1 MINVFQASNNF
12 WKDEIFEILD
22 TSGLV
27 AEDLAE
33 HIAVG
38 ASTFCISNNI
48 RYVKRSDLTFLAAR
62 GLFSLD
68 LLDES
73 LTLLKKDS
81 QYQKKSSAWIDNF
94 GFVEQFSEL
103 FPFFSRGIIYPDK
116 WVGSNAGVMWVLDF
130 EQLEINENEFHEIM
144 IYRSLHTLLDLMI
157 PMWKITYGKGVL
169 GLRGLNVNILKKLF
183 PSKKFSHADELVL
196 FTRDIVQQKKE
207 EYNWKYSPEIIII

>member
-1 MINVFQASNNF
+1 MINVFKASNNL

-22 TSGLV
+22 ASGLV

-33 HIAVG
+33 HIAIG
-38 ASTFCISNNI
+38 ASTFCVSNNI

-73 LTLLKKDS
+73 LTLLQKDS
-81 QYQKKSSAWIDNF
+81 YFQKKSTSWIDNF
-94 GFVEQFSEL
+94 GYVEQFSEL

-116 WVGSNAGVMWVLDF
+116 WAGLNDGIMWVLDF
-130 EQLEINENEFHEIM
+130 EQLEINESEFHEIM
-144 IYRSLHTLLDLMI
+144 IYRSLHTLLNLMI
-157 PMWKITYGKGVL
+157 PMWKITHGKGAI
-169 GLRGLNVNILKKLF
+169 GLRGLQINLLKKLF
-183 PSKKFSHADELVL
+183 PSKKFSHADDLVV
-196 FTRDIVQQKKE
+196 FTNDIVQQKKE